1 MFCWVVPCFT
11 GYPCPIPIKCP
22 HSAPWSPRQSELP
35 SPSRCSLRSRTTSG
49 YRPLEGRVSCSM
61 DSVPDSGLPQS
72 TDRSR
77 RQGKMQ
83 KLKHRSALHHI
94 PEGWRVPAE
103 ERWPWRSHPSQWEH
117 GRAGVA
123 EQRRGAGE
131 TQKPCARDRAATA
144 AQPVRPAGAVP
155 PGPGSLSGLVEIKQ
169 INDNRWASERPV

>member
-1 MFCWVVPCFT
+1 MPT
-11 GYPCPIPIKCP
+11 
-22 HSAPWSPRQSELP
+22 Q
-35 SPSRCSLRSRTTSG
+35 CSLVSKAIRATLTLQMPSEGQNHLRVQTLGGACFLQHGQCARQRAASV
-49 YRPLEGRVSCSM
+49 YRWVQEA
-61 DSVPDSGLPQS
+61 
-72 TDRSR
+72 
-77 RQGKMQ
+77 QGKMQ

-103 ERWPWRSHPSQWEH
+103 ERWPWKSHPSQWEH